1 MRLCNLA
8 WYKLLMIHFN
18 MQMYDSDI
26 IVLVTGGPGS
36 GKGTQCT
43 RIVQA
48 FRFTH
53 LSVGDL
59 LRNEISSISE
69 NG

>member
-1 MRLCNLA
+1 M
-8 WYKLLMIHFN
+8 
-18 MQMYDSDI
+18 DVSDI
-26 IVLVTGGPGS
+26 ILVVAGGPGS

-43 RIVQA
+43 RIVKA
-48 FRFTH
+48 FGFTH

-59 LRNEISSISE
+59 LRKEISSDSE